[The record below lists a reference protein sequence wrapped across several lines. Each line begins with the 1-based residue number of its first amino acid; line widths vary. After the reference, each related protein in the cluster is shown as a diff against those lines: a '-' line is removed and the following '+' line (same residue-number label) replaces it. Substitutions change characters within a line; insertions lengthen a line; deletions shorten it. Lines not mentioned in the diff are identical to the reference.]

1 MAKIE
6 FLVVH
11 HTATPLTWSV
21 EDLRRLHVDERGWQD
36 IGYHWVVRMN
46 EDGKAVTEEG
56 RPQDGDEHLEPWEYG
71 AHVRGSNSKSLGIAV
86 VGNFSEYPMAPLIQ
100 KELLAT
106 LTKLCLHLGLSP
118 EFAIRGHNEMPNT
131 STECCGK
138 LVDMM
143 EIRHKVSGMLQVV
156 TDVMEKYEWKH

>member
-1 MAKIE
+1 MARIE

-11 HTATPLTWSV
+11 HTATSLSTTV
-21 EDLRRLHVDERGWQD
+21 EDLRRMHVDERGWKD

-46 EDGKAVTEEG
+46 EEGRAITEQG

-86 VGNFSEYPMAPLIQ
+86 VGNYSEYPMAPLVQ

-106 LTKLCLHLGLSP
+106 LTKLCLHLKLEAS
-118 EFAIRGHNEMPNT
+118 AIRGHNEMPDT
-131 STECCGK
+131 ATECCGK
-138 LVDMM
+138 LVDME

>member
-6 FLVVH
+6 YLVVH
-11 HTATPLTWSV
+11 HTATSLAWTV
-21 EDLRRLHVDERGWQD
+21 EDLRRLHVDERGWKD

-46 EDGKAVTEEG
+46 EQSRAVTEQG

-86 VGNFSEYPMAPLIQ
+86 VGNYSEYPMAPLVL

-106 LTKLCLHLGLSP
+106 LTKLCLHLELDPSS
-118 EFAIRGHNEMPNT
+118 AIRGHNEMPDT
-131 STECCGK
+131 ATECCGT
-138 LVDMM
+138 LVDME

-156 TDVMEKYEWKH
+156 TDVMEQYAWKQ